1 MENDLN
7 NEGLQGAEE
16 QQTENKTFT
25 QEEVLR
31 LIQSEADKRV
41 QQALSTQQKK
51 YEKELQ
57 KQKSLSGLDAEAR
70 AKAEAEQKIADL
82 EEQLQQYRLANT
94 KAEISKVLGNRG
106 LDANLVDFIVTSDN
120 TDECLEK
127 IETLEKI
134 FKSMV
139 KREVDIRLKG
149 NSPKTSTVGLEGNIT
164 KEQFKNM
171 TIAQQSELARNNR
184 KLYDELTKR

>member
-70 AKAEAEQKIADL
+70 AKAESEQKIADL